1 MTDLTLT
8 LTLADE
14 LALLVHDDDDGARR
28 LGQPALGYGLAGAL
42 LVELALAERIDVA
55 DKKVTVLDPTPVGH
69 PVLDQALARIAGD
82 KPRKPAHWVD
92 KLSKK
97 LTEQVLDGLVA
108 GGVLRREEDR
118 VLLVFPRTRFPAPD
132 GVQPEAETDA
142 RARMTAA
149 VTSDGPVD
157 PRTAALCALV
167 KAVGHDRKVFAGLPR
182 AEVRKR
188 LKTISEGDW
197 AATAVRKAI
206 EEVQAA
212 VMVAVIVPAAVS

>member
-1 MTDLTLT
+1 MDE

-14 LALLVHDDDDGARR
+14 LALLAHDDDGTRR

-42 LVELALAERIDVA
+42 LVELALAERIDVV
-55 DKKVTVLDPTPVGH
+55 DKKVTVLNPTPTGR
-69 PVLDQALARIAGD
+69 PVLDQALARIADD
-82 KPRKPAHWVD
+82 KPRKPAHWID

-118 VLLVFPRTRFPAPD
+118 VLLVFPRTRFPTPD
-132 GVQPEAETDA
+132 GAEPPAETDA
-142 RARMTAA
+142 RARMTRA
-149 VTSDGPVD
+149 VTDDGPVD

-167 KAVGHDRKVFAGLPR
+167 KAVGHDRKVFAHLPR

-188 LKTISEGDW
+188 LKTISEGEW
-197 AATAVRKAI
+197 AALAVRKAI
-206 EEVQAA
+206 EQVQSAIT
-212 VMVAVIVPAAVS
+212 VAVIVPAASS

>member
-1 MTDLTLT
+1 MDD

-14 LALLVHDDDDGARR
+14 LALLAYDDDGSRK

-42 LVELALAERIDVA
+42 LIELALARRVDVVG
-55 DKKVTVLDPTPVGH
+55 KKVTVLDPAPVGR
-69 PVLDQALARIAGD
+69 PLLDQALARIADD
-82 KPRKPAHWVD
+82 KPRKPAHWIE
-92 KLSKK
+92 KLGKK

-132 GVQPEAETDA
+132 GVQPAAETDA

-149 VTSDGPVD
+149 ITDDGPVD

-167 KAVGHDRKVFAGLPR
+167 KAVGYDRKVFADLPR
-182 AEVRKR
+182 AVVRKR
-188 LKTISEGDW
+188 LKVISEGDW

-206 EEVQAA
+206 EEVQSAI
-212 VMVAVIVPAAVS
+212 MVAVVVPAASS